1 MSRGVVAIAVCATI
15 LRQAAAADLV
25 LRAPEAGS
33 LAFEAT
39 ELDAHAEAAWRSR
52 LEQDAAAGYSG
63 CLHACERA
71 ADIFRRLVAA
81 SSRVPAPPG
90 LRWQL
95 AVSTNPAEGAWA
107 LAGGRVYI
115 SEALIDRYAMDD
127 DQLAF
132 VLAHEMSHALLQHE
146 NEALSAAAAFVPRA
160 VAQSAQ
166 NLYDEMN
173 ADLGLLLKL
182 EPELQ
187 AEEFEADRDGMLLA
201 GAAGF
206 DPAGALRFLDALG
219 REEPRGGAIIQSH
232 PPAAERLQR
241 AAAVLRSAQVLRDDF
256 LGQAPR

>member
-1 MSRGVVAIAVCATI
+1 MSRRAVAIAVFATI
-15 LRQAAAADLV
+15 LRQAPAADLV

-33 LAFEAT
+33 LAFEAK
-39 ELDAHAEAAWRSR
+39 ELDDHAEATWQAR
-52 LEQDAAAGYSG
+52 LEQDAAAGHSG
-63 CLHACERA
+63 CRRACERTA
-71 ADIFRRLVAA
+71 AVFERLVAA
-81 SSRVPAPPG
+81 AARVPAPPE
-90 LRWQL
+90 LRWRL
-95 AVSTNPAEGAWA
+95 AVSTNPSEGAWA

-115 SEALIDRYAMDD
+115 SEALIEEYALDD

-160 VAQSAQ
+160 VAQSPQ

-201 GAAGF
+201 GAAGY
-206 DPAGALRFLDALG
+206 DPGGALRFLDALG
-219 REEPRGGAIIQSH
+219 RREPRAGAIIQSH
-232 PPAAERLQR
+232 PPADERVRR
-241 AAAVLRSAQVLRDDF
+241 ASTVLRSAQLLRDDYERR
-256 LGQAPR
+256 AAH